1 MTSGHA
7 NMYSHITAK
16 YSVSNASDD
25 LEVPVESDI
34 QRRQPDLHQGDL
46 VYCSWTSTCSRLT
59 AAARLL
65 DPPSVGASSHAPHT
79 SRPGTPIVSSRSSL
93 SLRLGSAS
101 RSASR
106 LVSSARPVSR
116 LTCLGTPPEEE
127 EEEEEEDE
135 EVKIKY
141 IQKEESLVTSLS
153 GTSLSSSSGGESN
166 SGFLESPES
175 PTPGSP
181 LFSPQ
186 LEDRLRH
193 SVSCFRRLLRSS
205 SRAHTATS
213 LSYRIRHSRYCG
225 CSSGHSIDNIE
236 MVDAKVMYA
245 SSQDPTFPPSAML
258 DGRPDTF
265 WASSGLFPQVV
276 VLTLPGLT
284 SVDSLTIL
292 AYNGTYPPPHL
303 SATLYFNYFK
313 SLSARSQNLVLN

>member
-1 MTSGHA
+1 M
-7 NMYSHITAK
+7 
-16 YSVSNASDD
+16 
-25 LEVPVESDI
+25 
-34 QRRQPDLHQGDL
+34 
-46 VYCSWTSTCSRLT
+46 ST
-59 AAARLL
+59 
-65 DPPSVGASSHAPHT
+65 
-79 SRPGTPIVSSRSSL
+79 
-93 SLRLGSAS
+93 
-101 RSASR
+101 
-106 LVSSARPVSR
+106 
-116 LTCLGTPPEEE
+116 
-127 EEEEEEDE
+127 
-135 EVKIKY
+135 
-141 IQKEESLVTSLS
+141 

-292 AYNGTYPPPHL
+292 AYNVRKVSVARSIKTQPTDFEEVVQTELPHDEGKLQNSVLSSDQITAAHLRITIVEGHDHFCSVHKVSVAGSVGQGYGADHPAPNLTKVKTEHPPAVPNPPVQQRPR
-303 SATLYFNYFK
+303 SPVQVDPKAD
-313 SLSARSQNLVLN
+313 SLSVVDDDEDEEEETEVLPPTTYIQEMVEDIGDDEDF